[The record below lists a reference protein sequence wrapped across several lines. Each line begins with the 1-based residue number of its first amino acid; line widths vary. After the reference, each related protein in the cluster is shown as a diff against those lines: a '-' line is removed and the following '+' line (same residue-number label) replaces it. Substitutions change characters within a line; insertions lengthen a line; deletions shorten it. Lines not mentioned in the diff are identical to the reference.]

1 MAIIRIDYATP
12 VPFVPFVPFV
22 LFVPLINTPS
32 ANISRNNID

>member
-12 VPFVPFVPFV
+12 VPFVPFV